1 MVICIVMGQK
11 TKILYVITKS
21 NWGGAQKYVYELATN
36 LPKDKY
42 EVAVVLGGDGSLAQK
57 LDKQNIRTIHLVNLE
72 RDIILFKELSVFWS
86 LIKVF
91 KKEQPDVIH
100 LNSSKIGGLG
110 ALAGRVYNLSK
121 LLTTH
126 YKLPTKIIF
135 TAHGFAYNEDRPW
148 FVKIILFLLNYLTI
162 LWSHKTIVINQREF
176 NQVKNLPFIKNKLGL
191 IYIGVGGSKIVRIEK
206 KPGGP
211 LSIGTV
217 SELTK
222 NKGLAY
228 VVEAIAKLKN
238 RNITFSIIGEG
249 EERKNL
255 EKLIGERN
263 LANKVKL
270 LGFKENA
277 ASYLDLFDI
286 FTLTSVKEGLPYTIL
301 EAGLAGL
308 PVIASDVGGVGEI
321 IENNE
326 SGILV
331 GPKNVEQIVE
341 ALNLLV
347 ENKELRKKFGENLKK
362 TVERKFSLKQMFAMT
377 VGVYKND
384 QL

>member
-1 MVICIVMGQK
+1 MTVLFPATHYYPVIGGIENWTQNIAEKLSLVAEIFVVTGKVKYQSQKQELNGVRIWRTSLFNLSNLSASPLIYTLSLLPFVFFKSLFLIKKEKVDIIHCQGFLSSFLGFFLSKFTGIPYITTVQRLEGNKNPLKNFIYRNASLCIGASRAIKDYFEEIGCKRVELIPNGIDLKRFEGLERKPHQGFVVMTVARLEKVKGIEYLIKAVKNFQFP
-11 TKILYVITKS
+11 ISNFQLLVI
-21 NWGGAQKYVYELATN
+21 
-36 LPKDKY
+36 
-42 EVAVVLGGDGSLAQK
+42 GDGS
-57 LDKQNIRTIHLVNLE
+57 
-72 RDIILFKELSVFWS
+72 
-86 LIKVF
+86 
-91 KKEQPDVIH
+91 
-100 LNSSKIGGLG
+100 
-110 ALAGRVYNLSK
+110 
-121 LLTTH
+121 
-126 YKLPTKIIF
+126 
-135 TAHGFAYNEDRPW
+135 
-148 FVKIILFLLNYLTI
+148 
-162 LWSHKTIVINQREF
+162 
-176 NQVKNLPFIKNKLGL
+176 
-191 IYIGVGGSKIVRIEK
+191 
-206 KPGGP
+206 
-211 LSIGTV
+211 
-217 SELTK
+217 
-222 NKGLAY
+222 
-228 VVEAIAKLKN
+228 
-238 RNITFSIIGEG
+238 
-249 EERKNL
+249 ERKNL